1 MAVIK
6 EKWPKWIQIFL
17 KLGDTRFNA
26 TLFFL
31 LSVHELKSGPIKI
44 GFQHKILFKLDK
56 MGVLGRGGYI
66 GAFGQWVHHQLGVAS
81 TAAFP
86 PIKQLHGIRIVQFLL
101 SIASDSIWRS
111 AIHVY
116 PARIP
121 LNRST
126 PGTRVGLSIL
136 WASLSFSCPKGGGG
150 RGEVDA
156 SEQTLPP
163 RGTHTW
169 VHHLLFCL
177 PPHLTSRYWKY
188 VQGIDLNEYTDTFLP
203 GSLIKISM
211 SATYIYAC
219 LKWINYLKIFV

>member
-136 WASLSFSCPKGGGG
+136 WASLSFSCPKGGRGG
-150 RGEVDA
+150 GCIWADTSATRNSHMSAPPSFLPATSFDIKILEVCARDR
-156 SEQTLPP
+156 SQ
-163 RGTHTW
+163 W
-169 VHHLLFCL
+169 VH
-177 PPHLTSRYWKY
+177 RYFFAGF
-188 VQGIDLNEYTDTFLP
+188 VDQNIDV
-203 GSLIKISM
+203 S
-211 SATYIYAC
+211 YIHIC
-219 LKWINYLKIFV
+219 MFKMNQLS

>member
-1 MAVIK
+1 M
-6 EKWPKWIQIFL
+6 

-101 SIASDSIWRS
+101 SIASDSI
-111 AIHVY
+111 
-116 PARIP
+116 
-121 LNRST
+121 
-126 PGTRVGLSIL
+126 
-136 WASLSFSCPKGGGG
+136 
-150 RGEVDA
+150 
-156 SEQTLPP
+156 
-163 RGTHTW
+163 
-169 VHHLLFCL
+169 
-177 PPHLTSRYWKY
+177 
-188 VQGIDLNEYTDTFLP
+188 
-203 GSLIKISM
+203 
-211 SATYIYAC
+211 
-219 LKWINYLKIFV
+219 